1 MTSPR
6 NGTAFECAFWGN
18 HSQNNVFTRESEKR
32 DVYMVEVLSDG
43 GGRLGEWK
51 DLVPFLDLP
60 SIKLQPRC
68 HAASD
73 RTTKAQ
79 IYFHTS

>member
-1 MTSPR
+1 
-6 NGTAFECAFWGN
+6 
-18 HSQNNVFTRESEKR
+18 
-32 DVYMVEVLSDG
+32 MVEVLSGG